1 MKREKIETI
10 IAYAIIAV
18 IFIGLVYIFR
28 VMPYDNDWSCLM
40 AECRRI
46 KQ

>member
-1 MKREKIETI
+1 MKRATIENI
-10 IAYAIIAV
+10 IAYAIVAI
-18 IFIGLVYIFR
+18 IFAGLVYMFR
-28 VMPYDNDWSCLM
+28 VMPYDNDWSCLI